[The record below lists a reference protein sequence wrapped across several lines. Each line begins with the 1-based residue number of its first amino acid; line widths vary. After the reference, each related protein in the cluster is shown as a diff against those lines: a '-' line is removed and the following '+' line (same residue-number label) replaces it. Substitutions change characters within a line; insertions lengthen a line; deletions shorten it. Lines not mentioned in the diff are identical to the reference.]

1 MEPLEI
7 RVPEEEWK
15 AMPID
20 HTGKTVNDQV
30 MVFRPSDAQP
40 YGTVDVAGE
49 KAPVVIP
56 PEYISRYEFPKD
68 WETEAKYGNKT
79 LWGYRPTKKE
89 IIVDDEGKL
98 VAYKK
103 AHGKRK
109 AWSELI
115 ADMKD
120 TMNEQTPEEEVAV
133 IHSGTPEDAEQFR
146 TKILETY
153 PQLKK
158 VTVNLL
164 GPVITAHVGPGFMA
178 VVYHGTNRK

>member
-1 MEPLEI
+1 MVDDLKWLRKGGRLSNASAWIGTLLSIKPL
-7 RVPEEEWK
+7 
-15 AMPID
+15 
-20 HTGKTVNDQV
+20 
-30 MVFRPSDAQP
+30 
-40 YGTVDVAGE
+40 
-49 KAPVVIP
+49 
-56 PEYISRYEFPKD
+56 
-68 WETEAKYGNKT
+68 
-79 LWGYRPTKKE
+79 

-146 TKILETY
+146 AKILETY